1 MVLIRG
7 EKSKKAISVIIIA
20 LRPKKKF
27 FNDLLKLLDDPYS
40 TKA

>member
-7 EKSKKAISVIIIA
+7 AKSKKAMSVIIIA
-20 LRPKKKF
+20 LRPKRRF
-27 FNDLLKLLDDPYS
+27 FNDLLKLLNDPYS